1 MVSVLSKGDGDE
13 VHSTE
18 DRITKKVCFK
28 DKHVVSNVAVA
39 TDLTFKLTLSWKERL
54 MGKGHSDLKKMI
66 ETIGLEGDDDFDFCE
81 GDLRS
86 RLSMAFFRLSF
97 WKGVAKL
104 DFSMDSRTR
113 GHFSRMEM
121 YVHLDKSL
129 IFMVRSEDQTS
140 PPDMSM
146 VEVDAMKGSEVY
158 RPWMLVE
165 KKSKRKPR
173 ELQRSGVK
181 NQDW

>member
-1 MVSVLSKGDGDE
+1 MVS
-13 VHSTE
+13 
-18 DRITKKVCFK
+18 R
-28 DKHVVSNVAVA
+28 
-39 TDLTFKLTLSWKERL
+39 
-54 MGKGHSDLKKMI
+54 
-66 ETIGLEGDDDFDFCE
+66 
-81 GDLRS
+81 
-86 RLSMAFFRLSF
+86 
-97 WKGVAKL
+97 VAKL

-113 GHFSRMEM
+113 GHFARMAM
-121 YVHLDKSL
+121 YVHLDKPL

-146 VEVDAMKGSEVY
+146 VEVDAMKGSEAY

-181 NQDW
+181 NQDWSSTVGGNSNSNIKGKGTGEKIEIGKGGKKLNKTLRGCRSRFKMTESSQVLLTYSMNYIVKLITSQLEIEIENGDLNEAEKRPEDTIVTE